1 MSMPFNTQSID
12 KRSPGSSMAWLALG
26 FRPFYL
32 LAALFAALSVP
43 VWAAQMLGVLP
54 QPQFAPGIDWHT
66 HEMVFGFAVAVI
78 TGFLF
83 TAVPNWTGLPTPT
96 GTTLGALALLW
107 VLGRIAMLT
116 GPGWLAALV
125 DSAFLPAIAWCLWQP
140 LNRARSRNRFFV
152 AILLLLAAMNVGFHL
167 AHAGWIASAPLTW
180 VHGALL
186 LVLMIVAILGGRVIP
201 AFTRNAVR
209 TARVR
214 VLPRVDAA
222 ALATLALT
230 LVAWVGGMP
239 DWAVSALALAAAATH
254 AVRLWSWDPWSTR
267 ASPILWILHLS
278 YAWIPLGMLL
288 LAAALA
294 GLGASPSA
302 AMHAFGVGA
311 IGGMIIGMMTRTAR
325 GHTGRPLRAG
335 ALEVAAYALVHAGA
349 VVRVFV
355 PLFHPPA
362 YAAALAGSAFLWSA
376 AFTIYFM
383 VYWPLLT
390 RPRIDGK
397 PG

>member
-1 MSMPFNTQSID
+1 CSRPDELREARLARALELAGRNGALSSRRNRRQGGHARGRASNDGSHGRARSRVPRIHWSRLDMSMPFNTQSID

-78 TGFLF
+78 TGVLF

-167 AHAGWIASAPLTW
+167 A
-180 VHGALL
+180 
-186 LVLMIVAILGGRVIP
+186 
-201 AFTRNAVR
+201 
-209 TARVR
+209 
-214 VLPRVDAA
+214 
-222 ALATLALT
+222 
-230 LVAWVGGMP
+230 
-239 DWAVSALALAAAATH
+239 
-254 AVRLWSWDPWSTR
+254 
-267 ASPILWILHLS
+267 
-278 YAWIPLGMLL
+278 
-288 LAAALA
+288 
-294 GLGASPSA
+294 
-302 AMHAFGVGA
+302 
-311 IGGMIIGMMTRTAR
+311 
-325 GHTGRPLRAG
+325 
-335 ALEVAAYALVHAGA
+335 
-349 VVRVFV
+349 
-355 PLFHPPA
+355 
-362 YAAALAGSAFLWSA
+362 
-376 AFTIYFM
+376 
-383 VYWPLLT
+383 
-390 RPRIDGK
+390 
-397 PG
+397 